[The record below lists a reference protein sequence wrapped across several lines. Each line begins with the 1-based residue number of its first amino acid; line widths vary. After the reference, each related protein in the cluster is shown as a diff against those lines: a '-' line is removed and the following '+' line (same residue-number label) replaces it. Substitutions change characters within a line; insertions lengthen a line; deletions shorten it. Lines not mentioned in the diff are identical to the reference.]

1 MNTLLHVFE
10 GYAGLYQASRDP
22 EVEKA
27 LRRILD
33 IYEHKIYSPELH
45 RQLVFFDQHYNSIID
60 LYSYGHDIES
70 SWLIDW
76 AAIYWEMQR
85 FPSAST
91 PSTPTLPPTS
101 TKKLTLTTRW
111 SMSAS
116 AAK

>member
-60 LYSYGHDIES
+60 LYSYGHDRVRAGLRERIQQERRCK
-70 SWLIDW
+70 I
-76 AAIYWEMQR
+76 
-85 FPSAST
+85 P
-91 PSTPTLPPTS
+91 
-101 TKKLTLTTRW
+101 
-111 SMSAS
+111 
-116 AAK
+116 